1 MKMKRTLKDW
11 LIVFASL
18 ADDAA
23 IASVVLLILWLLNI
37 PITLPIIIF
46 VGVVFV
52 VSAFVMHKL
61 VIPTLHRKK
70 DTGAEGMIG
79 LEGKVIEPLVPSGVI
94 SVKGE
99 YWKAISLGGNIEI
112 GESVEI
118 MGLDGLTLRVKRKI
132 AFA

>member
-1 MKMKRTLKDW
+1 M
-11 LIVFASL
+11 
-18 ADDAA
+18 
-23 IASVVLLILWLLNI
+23 
-37 PITLPIIIF
+37 
-46 VGVVFV
+46 
-52 VSAFVMHKL
+52 
-61 VIPTLHRKK
+61 
-70 DTGAEGMIG
+70 
-79 LEGKVIEPLVPSGVI
+79 PSGVI